1 MAIFLRRLTLLIA
14 ALVLHAGA
22 AAASPLAPFTSIE
35 AARSNGD
42 AVTPPVSGW
51 RPVTLPD
58 DWSKRWPDYDG
69 VVWYRLTWDHHG
81 AERPAALM
89 VDYWTLAGAA
99 YLNGSLLARDAHL
112 VEPLSR
118 SWNMPRRWL
127 LAPPVLREGK
137 NVLLVRVSGYAIYEP
152 GLGPVTLGAPA
163 TVQGQYDR
171 AHWLRR
177 ALPTFNLGIT
187 VALATLFFA
196 IWLMRRREAAYGW
209 YSLALL
215 AWAGYSLNLVATTPW
230 PFATTDGWSRT
241 TLIALLLFAVS
252 YCMFAIRFLERRFP
266 RVETLLGVGFLTG
279 LGLMAAVPH
288 DQIGLTR
295 LILSSA
301 ASALYCGTVIL
312 FFASTWRSRRIDH
325 WVLNLTNALTLAAA
339 IHDQLV
345 FSGVWQRNIYL
356 APVTSQILIV
366 CMAIVLGWK
375 FVSAMAQVE
384 RFNDKLSEKIEA
396 ARVEMATL
404 LNRQHELRV
413 ASSRMAERIRL
424 AHNLHDGMGATL
436 VNNIAALEHGGGE
449 TSPARFLS
457 TLKELR
463 EELRLVID
471 TSTGTHPDDR
481 TPAEWLAPL
490 RARLTLLCENRNIL
504 CRWQLD
510 ELGDETLAAAR
521 GLDMVRVVQ
530 EGVTNALRHSGGREI
545 HILLQAHAEK
555 LRLTIR
561 DDGHGFDPEKAT
573 GPGIG
578 LQSMASRAARLG
590 GTFNL
595 RSSEEGTVL
604 VFDIA
609 RRASPDN
616 PDDSLTFST

>member
-1 MAIFLRRLTLLIA
+1 MAIFLRRLALLIA
-14 ALVLHAGA
+14 ALALHAGA
-22 AAASPLAPFTSIE
+22 GAALPLAPFTSIE

-42 AVTPPVSGW
+42 TATPPVSGW

-58 DWSKRWPDYDG
+58 DWSKRWPGYDG
-69 VVWYRLTWDHHG
+69 VVWYRLTWDQHD
-81 AERPAALM
+81 AATPAALM
-89 VDYWTLAGAA
+89 IDYWTLAGAA
-99 YLNGSLLARDAHL
+99 YLNGSPIARDTHL

-118 SWNMPRRWL
+118 SWNIPRRWL

-137 NVLLVRVSGYAIYEP
+137 NVLLIRLSGYAIYEP
-152 GLGPVTLGAPA
+152 GLGSVTLGTPA
-163 TVQGQYDR
+163 TIQGRYDR
-171 AHWLRR
+171 AQWLRR
-177 ALPTFNLGIT
+177 VLPTFNLGIT

-279 LGLMAAVPH
+279 LSLMAAVPH

-384 RFNDKLSEKIEA
+384 RFNDELSEKIEA

-436 VNNIAALEHGGGE
+436 VNNISALEHGGGE

-510 ELGDETLAAAR
+510 ELGDETIAAAR

-530 EGVTNALRHSGGREI
+530 EGVTNALRHSGAREI

-609 RRASPDN
+609 RRASADN
-616 PDDSLTFST
+616 PDRSLTFST

>member
-22 AAASPLAPFTSIE
+22 AAASPLAPLTSIE

-99 YLNGSLLARDAHL
+99 YLNGFPLARDAHL

-118 SWNMPRRWL
+118 SWNMPRSWL
-127 LAPPVLREGK
+127 LAPPVLRAGK

-152 GLGPVTLGAPA
+152 GLGSVTLGAPA
-163 TVQGQYDR
+163 TVQGRYDR

-177 ALPTFNLGIT
+177 VLPTFNLGIT

-209 YSLALL
+209 YSLALI
-215 AWAGYSLNLVATTPW
+215 AWAAYSLNLVATTPW
-230 PFATTDGWSRT
+230 PFAMTDGWSRT

-301 ASALYCGTVIL
+301 ASVLYCGTVIL
-312 FFASTWRSRRIDH
+312 IFASTWRSRRIDH

-375 FVSAMAQVE
+375 FVSAMTQVE
-384 RFNDKLSEKIEA
+384 RFNEELSEKIEA
-396 ARVEMATL
+396 ARVEVATL
-404 LNRQHELRV
+404 LNHQHELRV

-436 VNNIAALEHGGGE
+436 VNNIAVLEHGGCE

-510 ELGDETLAAAR
+510 ELGDETLAAPH

-530 EGVTNALRHSGGREI
+530 EGVTNALRHSGAREVI
-545 HILLQAHAEK
+545 VSLRLHHGK
-555 LRLTIR
+555 MRLTIS
-561 DDGHGFDPEKAT
+561 DDGHGFDPEKAK
-573 GPGIG
+573 GAGIG
-578 LQSMASRAARLG
+578 LQSMASRALRLG

-595 RSSEEGTVL
+595 CSTDAGTVL

-609 RRASPDN
+609 RRAVPDN
-616 PDDSLTFST
+616 PDESSIFST